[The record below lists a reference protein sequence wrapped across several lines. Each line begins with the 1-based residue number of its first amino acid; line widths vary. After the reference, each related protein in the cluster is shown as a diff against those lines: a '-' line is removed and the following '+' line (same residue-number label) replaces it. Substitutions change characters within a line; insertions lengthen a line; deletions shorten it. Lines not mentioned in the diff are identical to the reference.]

1 MEGCELKTE
10 RTAASRSIEHE
21 KLEGSGIPSRGDT
34 QKSLHH
40 FVRAALL
47 LWDLW
52 VHLGMM
58 AEHSDLSKDPCPAL
72 TLHFQEKSKI
82 VCVNSIDLSFTQ

>member
-21 KLEGSGIPSRGDT
+21 KLGGVVFDRGDT

-58 AEHSDLSKDPCPAL
+58 AEHSDLS
-72 TLHFQEKSKI
+72 
-82 VCVNSIDLSFTQ
+82 